1 MSIVQC
7 KFAIER
13 TFLNTFITTME
24 EVGAAIREVIKFY
37 TIRGK
42 FSSVHPD
49 LAAEGITRIEVGAY
63 LIFVASISSGASVK
77 KITERNFLTINAKRT
92 PESVTLYTV
101 CNFTHYV

>member
-24 EVGAAIREVIKFY
+24 EVGAAIREVIQFY

-49 LAAEGITRIEVGAY
+49 LAAEGITRVMVEDTG
-63 LIFVASISSGASVK
+63 LQFVMDNGG
-77 KITERNFLTINAKRT
+77 
-92 PESVTLYTV
+92 PG
-101 CNFTHYV
+101 